1 MEEDENNINNKKTER
16 SYIQDIIKTSKEMLI
31 YFYIACR
38 SSSSTNIMNTCRK
51 RTTICPNVLYGNSEK
66 QCQEL
71 EASKSM
77 HL

>member
-16 SYIQDIIKTSKEMLI
+16 SYTHNLIKTSKEMLI
-31 YFYIACR
+31 YFYIACPF
-38 SSSSTNIMNTCRK
+38 SLSTNFINTCMK
-51 RTTICPNVLYGNSEK
+51 RTTICPNVLYDNSEK
-66 QCQEL
+66 QCQRV